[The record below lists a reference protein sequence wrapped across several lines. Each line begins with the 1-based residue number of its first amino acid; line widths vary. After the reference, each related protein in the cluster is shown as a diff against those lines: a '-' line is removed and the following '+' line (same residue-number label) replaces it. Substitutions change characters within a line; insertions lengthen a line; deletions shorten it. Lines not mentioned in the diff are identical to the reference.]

1 MHKRV
6 PKGEK
11 LQVTPLN
18 TFKLEYSVI
27 GKDGMTYLVDFQNK
41 TCSCRMFDIDRYPC
55 VHAIGAP
62 VKCL

>member
-27 GKDGMTYLVDFQNK
+27 GKDGKTYLVDLQNE
-41 TCSCRMFDIDRYPC
+41 TCSLTMFDIDRYPC
-55 VHAIGAP
+55 VHAIGAA
-62 VKCL
+62 VKC